1 MALLEVQNLSK
12 SFPIKGGIFQRTI
25 GEVKAVTDVSF
36 QLNEGET
43 LGIVGESGCGKTTLG
58 RTLVRLYEPTA
69 GKILFRD
76 QDFTAFPKHELKV
89 ARRDFQ
95 MIFQDPYASL
105 NPRMSVRT
113 IIEEP
118 LKLHKIGTPVE
129 RLERVKLLL
138 STVGLRQET
147 MNRFPHEFSG
157 GQRQRIGIARALA
170 LEPKI
175 IIADEP
181 VSALDVSIQSQVL
194 NLMVELQQRLGL
206 TYVFITHDLAV
217 VKYISDNIAVMYL
230 GKIVEM
236 GKTESIFANPRHPY
250 TRALLSSVPLAN
262 PHKRGNS
269 EALGGDVPSP
279 SNPPPG
285 CVFHTRCKMAKD
297 ECRQRVPVL
306 KPSLNDKF
314 HQVACLLED

>member
-1 MALLEVQNLSK
+1 
-12 SFPIKGGIFQRTI
+12 
-25 GEVKAVTDVSF
+25 VSF

-69 GKILFRD
+69 GKIIFRD
-76 QDFTAFPKHELKV
+76 QDFTSFSKNDLKI

-105 NPRMSVRT
+105 NPRMSVRA

-118 LKLHKIGTPVE
+118 LKLHKMGTPTE
-129 RLERVKLLL
+129 MLARVKLLL

-170 LEPKI
+170 LNPKI

-194 NLMVELQQRLGL
+194 NLMVDLQQRLGL

-236 GKTESIFANPRHPY
+236 GKTEKIFANPRHPY
-250 TRALLSSVPLAN
+250 TRALLSAVPVAN
-262 PHKRGNS
+262 PHRRGDS
-269 EALGGDVPSP
+269 EALSGDVPSP

-285 CVFHTRCKMAKD
+285 CVFHTRCKLATSA
-297 ECRQRVPVL
+297 CSQRVPVL
-306 KPSLNDKF
+306 KPTVKDRS

>member
-1 MALLEVQNLSK
+1 MALLQVQNLTK
-12 SFPIKGGIFQRTI
+12 SFPIKGGLLQRTV

-36 QLNEGET
+36 DLAEGET

-58 RTLVRLYEPTA
+58 RTLVRLYEPNK
-69 GKILFRD
+69 GKIIFRG
-76 QDFTAFPKHELKV
+76 QDLTEFSKEELKV
-89 ARRDFQ
+89 ARRDLQ

-105 NPRMSVRT
+105 NPRMSVRA

-118 LKLHKIGTPVE
+118 LKLHKIGTPQE
-129 RLERVKLLL
+129 RLEKVKWLLK
-138 STVGLRQET
+138 TVGLRQET

-170 LEPKI
+170 LDPKL

-194 NLMVELQQRLGL
+194 NLMVDLQHRLGL
-206 TYVFITHDLAV
+206 TYIFITHDLGV
-217 VKYISDNIAVMYL
+217 VKYISDKIAVMYL

-236 GKTESIFANPRHPY
+236 GKTEDIFARPRHPY
-250 TRALLSSVPLAN
+250 TRALLASVPVAD
-262 PHKRGNS
+262 PHRRGTS

-285 CVFHTRCKMAKD
+285 CVFHTRCKFATAA
-297 ECRQRVPVL
+297 CREQVPVL
-306 KPSLNDKF
+306 KRMANDQS
-314 HQVACLLED
+314 HQVACLLEE